1 MLHLKNQDLEIIRS
15 ILRQFLNHD
24 QQALVFGSRVAMK
37 NLKPKLN
44 LREFSDIDIA
54 IIGKE
59 KLPSELIIKLKNAF
73 EDSNLTIMVDI
84 IDYNN
89 VSDIFKKN
97 IDNSHVKIFP
107 YDADSQSNQKS
118 FGQEFFNLDESEY
131 NQDYFQAIKQ
141 EVLSDNKQKGIFDL
155 GGRFKKYL
163 QQSLSISSEISDKY
177 QTLIVCGMGGSSLG
191 AKAICGTRFFDS
203 KNIQRSQKNDVKSG
217 GKNGVG
223 DKHDKKIHFLD
234 NIHHQELNNFL
245 ASLDFKQTAFLFVS
259 KSGKTMETIC
269 QTLLI
274 IDFYQEQLAENNA
287 SNLYFI
293 TEDNSPDANPLAKIA
308 ANYRRPIIEHDKDVG
323 GRYSCFTPVALIPV
337 AFYNI
342 CISDY
347 LNGALDMLND
357 FINNKTDLIEKGA
370 YFLQQA
376 EKRDLHIQVSMP
388 YLARLYHFNYW
399 YNQLLAESIGKNGK
413 GITPLKALGSTDQ
426 HSVLQLFLDGKRD
439 KFFSFLT
446 TNNQNKGDDLKL
458 PKYLADD
465 MPYLQNNKLGDVIYA
480 NQEATIA
487 TIKDK
492 KHLLRRF
499 NIETLDEYIIGK
511 LMMYF
516 MLETI
521 FYAYMVKINPFDQPA
536 VEKGKIYAKSMLS
549 KQETRN
555 IS

>member
-1 MLHLKNQDLEIIRS
+1 MLHLKNQDLQIIRS
-15 ILRQFLNHD
+15 ILKQFLNHD
-24 QQALVFGSRVAMK
+24 QQALAFGSRVAMK

-107 YDADSQSNQKS
+107 DDADSQSYQQS

-131 NQDYFQAIKQ
+131 NQDYFQAVKQ
-141 EVLSDNKQKGIFDL
+141 QVLSDNKQKGIFDL

-217 GKNGVG
+217 DKNSVG
-223 DKHDKKIHFLD
+223 DKKDKKIHFLD

-274 IDFYQEQLAENNA
+274 TDFYQEQLAENNA

-293 TEDNSPDANPLAKIA
+293 TEDNSPNANPLAKIA
-308 ANYRRPIIEHDKDVG
+308 ANYQRPIIEHDKDIG

-357 FINNKTDLIEKGA
+357 FVNNKTDLIEKGA

-499 NIETLDEYIIGK
+499 NIEILDEYIIGK